1 MYELINWLMDV
12 WMNEWMYVW
21 INEWMNGCMNE
32 WMNVCMNDRMHRFL
46 WMHKK
51 LTIKWIN
58 IEMNY

>member
-1 MYELINWLMDV
+1 MYEWMNECMYELM
-12 WMNEWMYVW
+12 
-21 INEWMNGCMNE
+21 NEWMNGCMNE